1 MKIKTKTMDIMKFL
15 PAFILIILVLITS
28 SVLAATYVWEN
39 VGTPGFSTS
48 SASYTSLA
56 IYNGTPYVAYR
67 DQGNGGKAT
76 VMKYTNEGWVTVG
89 LAGFSAGQPTFI
101 SLAIDNNSGTPYLSY
116 RDEIGFDTFELTVM
130 KFNGT
135 GWETFGPRV
144 LSTGNVSETPL
155 AIDNSGTPYVA
166 YQDGGNSLKPTVIKF
181 NGISWEYVGSA
192 GVSAGWA
199 DFISLAIDN
208 NSGTPY
214 VAYQDGGNSSKATVM
229 KFNGTSWEFVG
240 SAGFS
245 TSFAS
250 YTSLAIYNGT
260 PYVAYQDGGNSSKA
274 TVMKAELEPIDLNDT
289 SLSRSLV
296 SSSET
301 DVGTL
306 SPTNGISPFVFS
318 LQQSGAVCTDEN
330 GAGNDFFTI
339 SGNTLQRKPTTPL
352 GSYQVC
358 VQVVDSL
365 TENDQHAYTIN
376 VVNALDT
383 LTLDNQTIP
392 DDQTNVGDFSV
403 TGGTAPMVYTLQNSG
418 DVCDASNGAD
428 NASFDISGTTLQRK
442 AGTTAGTYQI
452 CAQAEDS
459 YGITAQETFT
469 ITLSAAPS
477 DLTLSNT
484 SLPETRTIVGTL
496 TTVDGQPVYVYSL
509 QTSGATCTAL
519 NGVDNLLFEIE
530 GNALKRKSTTTAG
543 VYDICIQTLDQNG
556 STFQKTFAITVTA
569 DTTPPVSWNAT
580 LSSTHLIDGD
590 GPGTLV
596 GSMKASI
603 SGVTYALIDQAE
615 FPLSSNFSISA
626 DGKLTLNTTV
636 DYNVERNYPLRILA
650 TAPDGSKAYLDYVIT
665 VMQDGTIA
673 GAMGAEDLVK
683 TRGVITIDVLSND
696 ILSSG
701 ATSWDFHE
709 IIEYPQHGTAE
720 IGSVVYTPD
729 AGYSGTDS
737 VSYRA
742 CDDLGFCITAYV
754 TINVEAVIELPKTGF
769 APGRVTALPAQTV
782 EKSYLQTGDVYLSIP
797 SLGVQTDIVGVPI
810 TEDGWDLSWLGDN
823 VGWLQGTAFP
833 SWAGNSSLTAHIV
846 DAFGQPGV
854 FKDLGSLKYGD
865 RVVVSLYGQE
875 YVYEV
880 RTVEGFVRPD
890 DTSSIFQHEEY
901 PWLTLVTCRGYD
913 EQSDS
918 YIYRIVVRAVLVAVE

>member
-1 MKIKTKTMDIMKFL
+1 MKY
-15 PAFILIILVLITS
+15 TS
-28 SVLAATYVWEN
+28 TGWEV
-39 VGTPGFSTS
+39 VGTAGFST
-48 SASYTSLA
+48 
-56 IYNGTPYVAYR
+56 
-67 DQGNGGKAT
+67 
-76 VMKYTNEGWVTVG
+76 GWV
-89 LAGFSAGQPTFI
+89 
-101 SLAIDNNSGTPYLSY
+101 
-116 RDEIGFDTFELTVM
+116 M
-130 KFNGT
+130 
-135 GWETFGPRV
+135 
-144 LSTGNVSETPL
+144 
-155 AIDNSGTPYVA
+155 YV
-166 YQDGGNSLKPTVIKF
+166 
-181 NGISWEYVGSA
+181 
-192 GVSAGWA
+192 
-199 DFISLAIDN
+199 SLAIDN

-214 VAYQDGGNSSKATVM
+214 VAYKDFSNSKAWVM
-229 KFNGTSWEFVG
+229 R
-240 SAGFS
+240 
-245 TSFAS
+245 
-250 YTSLAIYNGT
+250 
-260 PYVAYQDGGNSSKA
+260 
-274 TVMKAELEPIDLNDT
+274 AELEPIDLNDT
-289 SLSRSLV
+289 SLSRSVV

-365 TENDQHAYTIN
+365 TENDQHAYTII

-418 DVCDASNGAD
+418 DVCDATNGAD

-484 SLPETRTIVGTL
+484 TIIETQEIVGTL
-496 TTVDGQPVYVYSL
+496 GTVNGQPLFAYSL
-509 QTSGATCTAL
+509 ETSGSVCTIV
-519 NGVDNLLFEIE
+519 NGADNSGFEIE
-530 GNALKRKSTTTAG
+530 GNALKRKTTTLAG
-543 VYDICIQTLDQNG
+543 NYDVCIQTLDDYG
-556 STFQKTFAITVTA
+556 SIFQRSFSITVTA
-569 DTTPPVSWNAT
+569 DTAPAIGWSAE

-603 SGVTYALIDQAE
+603 SGVTYTLIDQAE

-626 DGKLTLNTTV
+626 EGKLTLTTTV
-636 DYNVERNYPLRILA
+636 DYNVERNYPIRILA

-665 VMQDGTIA
+665 IMQDGTTA
-673 GAMGAEDLVK
+673 GAMGVEDLVE
-683 TRGVITIDVLSND
+683 TRGAITIDVLSND

-720 IGSVVYTPD
+720 IGSVIYTPD
-729 AGYSGTDS
+729 AGYSGMDS

-742 CDDLGFCITAYV
+742 CDNLGFCVTAFV
-754 TINVEAVIELPKTGF
+754 TINVDQINLPVPETGF
-769 APGRVTALPAQTV
+769 APGRVSHLSAQP
-782 EKSYLQTGDVYLSIP
+782 ENRNYHAYDNMMLEIP
-797 SLGVQTDIVGVPI
+797 SLGVQADITGVPI
-810 TEDGWDLSWLGDN
+810 LNEGWDLTWLGGQA
-823 VGWLQGTAFP
+823 GWLEGSAFP
-833 SWAGNSSLTAHIV
+833 TWEGNSVLTGHVYDENGLPGLLINLHTLRYNDRIV
-846 DAFGQPGV
+846 VKAWGQRYIYAVRSVHQVKPDNLQL
-854 FKDLGSLKYGD
+854 FK
-865 RVVVSLYGQE
+865 
-875 YVYEV
+875 
-880 RTVEGFVRPD
+880 
-890 DTSSIFQHEEY
+890 HEEL
-901 PWLTLVTCRGYD
+901 PWLTLITCRGYD
-913 EQSDS
+913 DQSDS